1 VNNPLHGCVYVQV
14 RERRGKMLLGWTRDF
29 RGALTQFRK
38 LLTLAGALML
48 VAPIAVLA
56 QSSGVQPRIA
66 AEISEQRLATL
77 QGNLHPLAHPQYEQG
92 RVDPS
97 SKIERITMLFQKTPA
112 QKADLDALLAAQQNP
127 TSPSFHQWLTPA
139 QYGDRFGIAQVD
151 LEKVAAWLQAHGLI
165 VVETPASKNFIVFGG
180 TAAQVE
186 TAFHTEIHNYATSD
200 RRFYAI
206 SSEPSVPAALATVVA
221 GFRGLDNYQLKP
233 HSIRKSTSSGTPQ
246 PNFTSGVTGNHFV
259 GPGDF
264 AAIYDLN
271 PLYSPG
277 TAIDGTG
284 QTIVVVGQS
293 NVVLA
298 DIAAFR
304 AASGMAA
311 KAPIMTLVPSSTDPG
326 VVDSGDEQESSIDIE
341 WAGAV
346 AKNATIHFVYS
357 GNGVFDALQYAVSQN
372 FAPII
377 SISYGSCEALNPAAI
392 IDAWVS
398 VAQQANSQG
407 ITIVSSTG
415 DGGASDCDGTLGNY
429 PAILGLSVDVPASL
443 PYVTGVGGTEFDEGN
458 GAYWLGGVG
467 NEVRDSA
474 KSYIPEKVWNDSS
487 SAVGLFAGGGG
498 ASLLFGKPTWQ
509 TGTGVPSDGVRDVPD
524 ISLNASP
531 AHDPYLVCLQFTPRN
546 STTFTSNCVNGF
558 RYSDGSLI
566 AYGGTSFGAPTFS
579 GILALINQRTGSA
592 GQGNINYILYPL
604 AANSSTAFH
613 DITTG
618 DNTSACILGTQ
629 DCSTAGSFGFFAG
642 TGYDL
647 ASGLGS
653 IDATNLVN
661 AWSSISTGAGS
672 TPTLSS
678 INPTSATAGSAAFTL
693 TATGTGFATNAQI
706 LWNGSTEGVTMQ
718 PGGMATIIKATI
730 SQSLVAYGTTASVT
744 VTDNAAKAGESS
756 ASKSF
761 TVNGTPPVN
770 DNIANAIAITSIGF
784 TSTVD
789 NSAATTEPTD
799 PMPQCVLTAPIPG
812 TNPRT
817 KTVWWSLTSPTD
829 QSIILSTIGSVYDTS
844 LSVWTGTPGSLTN
857 VACNDDIST
866 GQYTQSLLSFTALS
880 GTKYYI
886 MVAPFGPP
894 ETGSDLLG
902 GKTVLNVAYGSL
914 SQLSASPPSQ
924 TVSAGSSA
932 NFTITDLGTVSY
944 ALTCSGL
951 PTGAACPAVTVP
963 ANSTAPLVITTIS
976 RTAVLP
982 SSMTKR
988 RLHIDPGTGTLIV
1001 LGISFFTLWALR
1013 RPRIMTMAPL
1023 GTLAVFFVFLVAGCG
1038 SSGSGGGTTVNP
1050 NGTPAGTYT
1059 ITVTGTSGSTTQSTT
1074 VTLHV
1079 T

>member
-1 VNNPLHGCVYVQV
+1 
-14 RERRGKMLLGWTRDF
+14 
-29 RGALTQFRK
+29 
-38 LLTLAGALML
+38 
-48 VAPIAVLA
+48 
-56 QSSGVQPRIA
+56 
-66 AEISEQRLATL
+66 
-77 QGNLHPLAHPQYEQG
+77 
-92 RVDPS
+92 
-97 SKIERITMLFQKTPA
+97 
-112 QKADLDALLAAQQNP
+112 
-127 TSPSFHQWLTPA
+127 
-139 QYGDRFGIAQVD
+139 
-151 LEKVAAWLQAHGLI
+151 
-165 VVETPASKNFIVFGG
+165 
-180 TAAQVE
+180 
-186 TAFHTEIHNYATSD
+186 
-200 RRFYAI
+200 
-206 SSEPSVPAALATVVA
+206 
-221 GFRGLDNYQLKP
+221 
-233 HSIRKSTSSGTPQ
+233 
-246 PNFTSGVTGNHFV
+246 
-259 GPGDF
+259 
-264 AAIYDLN
+264 
-271 PLYSPG
+271 
-277 TAIDGTG
+277 
-284 QTIVVVGQS
+284 
-293 NVVLA
+293 
-298 DIAAFR
+298 
-304 AASGMAA
+304 
-311 KAPIMTLVPSSTDPG
+311 
-326 VVDSGDEQESSIDIE
+326 
-341 WAGAV
+341 
-346 AKNATIHFVYS
+346 
-357 GNGVFDALQYAVSQN
+357 
-372 FAPII
+372 
-377 SISYGSCEALNPAAI
+377 
-392 IDAWVS
+392 
-398 VAQQANSQG
+398 
-407 ITIVSSTG
+407 
-415 DGGASDCDGTLGNY
+415 
-429 PAILGLSVDVPASL
+429 
-443 PYVTGVGGTEFDEGN
+443 
-458 GAYWLGGVG
+458 
-467 NEVRDSA
+467 
-474 KSYIPEKVWNDSS
+474 
-487 SAVGLFAGGGG
+487 
-498 ASLLFGKPTWQ
+498 
-509 TGTGVPSDGVRDVPD
+509 
-524 ISLNASP
+524 
-531 AHDPYLVCLQFTPRN
+531 
-546 STTFTSNCVNGF
+546 
-558 RYSDGSLI
+558 
-566 AYGGTSFGAPTFS
+566 
-579 GILALINQRTGSA
+579 
-592 GQGNINYILYPL
+592 
-604 AANSSTAFH
+604 
-613 DITTG
+613 
-618 DNTSACILGTQ
+618 
-629 DCSTAGSFGFFAG
+629 
-642 TGYDL
+642 
-647 ASGLGS
+647 
-653 IDATNLVN
+653 
-661 AWSSISTGAGS
+661 
-672 TPTLSS
+672 
-678 INPTSATAGSAAFTL
+678 
-693 TATGTGFATNAQI
+693 
-706 LWNGSTEGVTMQ
+706 MQ

-730 SQSLVAYGTTASVT
+730 SQSLVAYGTIASVT

-756 ASKSF
+756 AAKSF

-988 RLHIDPGTGTLIV
+988 RLHIDLGTGTLIV